1 MPAINSQADI
11 AQDWTGLLD
20 AADKNPELRQAVE
33 AEYQTLKQWLT
44 DLQTLKAR
52 QLDLG
57 AQRQEA
63 TQKIKEAIAGGRET
77 AMRIRALAKGK
88 LGPRNERLVHF
99 SVVPLRRRSKK
110 QQAPKPEGATPG
122 TGPVASPTRP
132 VA

>member
-20 AADKNPELRQAVE
+20 ATDKDPELRQAVQ

-52 QLDLG
+52 QVDLR
-57 AQRQEA
+57 AQRQEV
-63 TQKIKEAIAGGRET
+63 TQKLGEAIDEGRDM
-77 AMRIRALAKGK
+77 AMRIRAIAKAK

-99 SVVPLRRRSKK
+99 NVAPLRRNSKK
-110 QQAPKPEGATPG
+110 LQSTMAEGVTPG
-122 TGPVASPTRP
+122 TDPASPTRP
-132 VA
+132 VV